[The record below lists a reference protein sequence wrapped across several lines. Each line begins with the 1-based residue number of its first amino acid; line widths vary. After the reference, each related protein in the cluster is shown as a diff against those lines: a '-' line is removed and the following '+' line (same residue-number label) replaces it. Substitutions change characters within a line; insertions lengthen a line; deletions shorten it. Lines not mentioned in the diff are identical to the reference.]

1 MAFVMNEA
9 ALFPPYS
16 ALLDVLLRQFTRQ
29 SEVIPLLA
37 TKCWER
43 QPDFWADGVNG
54 QAEIRHWGL
63 ILI

>member
-16 ALLDVLLRQFTRQ
+16 ALLRQFTRQ
-29 SEVIPLLA
+29 SEVIPLLE